1 MELKL
6 KIEVPTKL
14 DSFKIFDVEQG
25 RKFSCL
31 NVTHHNIA
39 TFLSQ
44 ENGDEENSF
53 VMQDVKDGLM

>member
-1 MELKL
+1 M

-14 DSFKIFDVEQG
+14 DSFKIFDVEKG

-31 NVTHHNIA
+31 NVTYHNIA

>member
-6 KIEVPTKL
+6 KIQVPTKL

-31 NVTHHNIA
+31 NVTYHNIA